1 MSDRSDMKFSLTRIA
16 PTPSGYLHL
25 GNVFSFLVTAGLAKR
40 YGARILLRID
50 DMDRAR
56 VRPEYVDDIFETLHF
71 LGIHWDEGPRGAVA
85 LETTFSQRHRM
96 GLYIDALDHLRA
108 SGMLF
113 ACTCSRS
120 MLAQEDSGYGYRGT
134 CLHKNISLDEPGVSW
149 RLRTD
154 AAADISLRDP
164 SGMEQT
170 YPFPSS
176 MRQVIVRKKDGDP
189 AYQLSSVVDDIHFGV
204 DLVIR
209 GEDLL
214 DSTLVQCYLSRLL
227 PANRFA
233 ESAFFHHRLLTGAH
247 GEKLSKSAGD
257 TSVRFFRERGGQ
269 PADIF
274 SAIANISGIA
284 GFFTCWEDIAE
295 RLIEQCDV

>member
-1 MSDRSDMKFSLTRIA
+1 MSNPSDLKRSRTRIA

-25 GNVFSFLVTAGLAKR
+25 GNVFSFLITAGLAKR

-71 LGIHWDEGPRGAVA
+71 LGIHWDEGPRDAVA

-108 SGMLF
+108 SGMVF
-113 ACTCSRS
+113 ACACSRS
-120 MLAQEDSGYGYRGT
+120 MLAQEDGGHGYPGT
-134 CLHKNISLDEPGVSW
+134 CLHKNISLDKPGVSW
-149 RLRTD
+149 RLRTE
-154 AAADISLRDP
+154 AAAGISLP
-164 SGMEQT
+164 AASGMEQS

-176 MRQVIVRKKDGDP
+176 MRHVIVRKKDGDP

-204 DLVIR
+204 DLVVR
-209 GEDLL
+209 GADLL
-214 DSTLVQCYLSRLL
+214 DSTLVQCYLSGLL

-233 ESAFFHHRLLTGAH
+233 ESAFVHHLLLTDRIGK
-247 GEKLSKSAGD
+247 KLSKTAGD
-257 TSVRFFRERGGQ
+257 ISVHKLR
-269 PADIF
+269 
-274 SAIANISGIA
+274 ANGMGPDEILVKIGEMA
-284 GFFTCWEDIAE
+284 GMSFVP
-295 RLIEQCDV
+295 RNMEQLARMIVDAL